1 MIMVITFLNVMSLY
15 EDDDDDE
22 FSLSLN
28 NNDKRKWK

>member
-1 MIMVITFLNVMSLY
+1 MVITFLNVMSLY

-28 NNDKRKWK
+28 NNDKRK